1 MRAGGGGIKIKFAR
15 GLILVALFLAFLSL
29 PIDANAEEDP
39 SLEDCLRSIEGLF
52 RNYEVELLRNFV
64 SKGDRVSFSLPG
76 IVPREGF
83 FSREQ
88 LYFVFKDL
96 FRNYTTLNFDFSKE
110 RSVSVGGSPVYL
122 FASWV
127 LQEKGSLRTSRG
139 TLFFSLEKKGGRW
152 WLTILKLSI

>member
-64 SKGDRVSFSLPG
+64 SAGDRVSFSLPR

-110 RSVSVGGSPVYL
+110 RSVSGGGSPVYL

-139 TLFFSLEKKGGRW
+139 TLFFSLEKKGARW

>member
-1 MRAGGGGIKIKFAR
+1 MKAGGGGIKIKFAR
-15 GLILVALFLAFLSL
+15 GVILVALFLAFLSL
-29 PIDANAEEDP
+29 PIDVNAEDDP

-52 RNYEVELLRNFV
+52 RDYKVELLRNFV
-64 SKGDRVSFSLPG
+64 SAGDRVSFSLPG

-96 FRNYTTLNFDFSKE
+96 FRNYATLNFDFSEE

-122 FASWV
+122 FGSWV

-139 TLFFSLEKKGGRW
+139 TLFLSLEKKGGRW

>member
-1 MRAGGGGIKIKFAR
+1 MKAGGGGIEIKFGR
-15 GLILVALFLAFLSL
+15 RVILVTLFLAFLSL
-29 PIDANAEEDP
+29 PIDAVVEEDP
-39 SLEDCLRSIEGLF
+39 SMEDCLSSIEGLF
-52 RNYEVELLRNFV
+52 RNYRVELLKNFV
-64 SKGDRVSFSLPG
+64 SAGDRVSFSLPG

-88 LYFVFKDL
+88 LYFIFKDL
-96 FRNYTTLNFDFSKE
+96 FRNYMTLNFDFLEE
-110 RSVSVGGSPVYL
+110 RSVSIGGGPIYL

-139 TLFFSLEKKGGRW
+139 TLFLSLQKKEGRW